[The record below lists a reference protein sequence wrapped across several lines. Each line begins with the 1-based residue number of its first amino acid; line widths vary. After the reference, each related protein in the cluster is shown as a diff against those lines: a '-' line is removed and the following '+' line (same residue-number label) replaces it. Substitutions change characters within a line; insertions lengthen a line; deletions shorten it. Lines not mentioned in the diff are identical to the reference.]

1 MSCCQGS
8 IILWLDHECHLA
20 KSGFPKFMSPLSL
33 QREDSF
39 ITLDLNEIFS
49 VLAQNFAF
57 LPQKL
62 IVSHGQGFRVS
73 SYLWSSINIFAVDKV
88 LLTVWSVWWWCR
100 FLLKMV
106 IHWLMA
112 LYISDTPYHLV
123 FAGPVRWTG
132 KKTEIELNPTEKDR
146 TTSCGCTNSDFF
158 SVASCDVCQKI
169 EKPKKTGLDRLQPVF
184 RPVICWTLLTQIFP

>member
-33 QREDSF
+33 WREDSF

-49 VLAQNFAF
+49 VLTQNFAF

-88 LLTVWSVWWWCR
+88 LLTVWSVWWWSR
-100 FLLKMV
+100 FLLKRV

-112 LYISDTPYHLV
+112 LYISDTLYHLSV
-123 FAGPVRWTG
+123 PLLWVLWVHKGTHFLPQISR
-132 KKTEIELNPTEKDR
+132 I
-146 TTSCGCTNSDFF
+146 F
-158 SVASCDVCQKI
+158 SA
-169 EKPKKTGLDRLQPVF
+169 F
-184 RPVICWTLLTQIFP
+184 WCWTSFNISKLWASPLVWYIMLITLYNFWVIFWPSHSYYGLGLEP